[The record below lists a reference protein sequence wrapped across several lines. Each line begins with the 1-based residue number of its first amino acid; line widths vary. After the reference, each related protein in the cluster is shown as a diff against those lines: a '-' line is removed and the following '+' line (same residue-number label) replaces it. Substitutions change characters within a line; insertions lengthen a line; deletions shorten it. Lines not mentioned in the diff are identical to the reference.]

1 MTKFSCCSWNYILE
15 QPGKKITAG
24 RTIYESQLEFSSS
37 VAKYFKRKEIVKMNL
52 DPTIEVEEDIK
63 LKLESIKEEKI
74 DSPEIKAEPLD
85 IKEEPLDIKEEPLEA
100 TKPENVRKRKDCD
113 KNGKHSNWKSFKSS
127 KEMYGIHSE
136 ETTISAVHEKKK
148 RYKCSVCDGLFDS
161 KFQLKKHSF
170 NVHEMKKP
178 HECSICGKAFYQ
190 KDSLKSHS
198 ANVHEGKKAPMSK
211 KKKSNKKKKKKHLN
225 VENVAEVSAEKSG
238 EKRNI
243 RNQTFLLSKF
253 SRFSRDPP

>member
-1 MTKFSCCSWNYILE
+1 MNCN
-15 QPGKKITAG
+15 KKI
-24 RTIYESQLEFSSS
+24 
-37 VAKYFKRKEIVKMNL
+37 K
-52 DPTIEVEEDIK
+52 VEKDIK

-74 DSPEIKAEPLD
+74 DCPEIKAEPLDINEEPLD

-178 HECSICGKAFYQ
+178 YECSICGKAFYQ

-198 ANVHEGKKAPMSK
+198 ANVHEGKKGPMSK
-211 KKKSNKKKKKKHLN
+211 KKSNRNKKKKHLN
-225 VENVAEVSAEKSG
+225 VENVAEVPSEKSG
-238 EKRNI
+238 KKKKNKKSDI
-243 RNQTFLLSKF
+243 SPAKIFKIFKGSSLDKIKGYGY
-253 SRFSRDPP
+253 